1 MIFNTIAAIAT
12 SQTIAAIAVIRV
24 SGSEAFTISNKI
36 FKHHRKNN
44 FNINDAQSHKS
55 YFGNIIDGNEIVDE
69 VLITIFKNPYSFTGE
84 DTVEISCHGSV
95 FIQQKILQLL
105 IENGAQTAKAG
116 EFTQRSFL
124 NGKMDLSQAE
134 AVADLISSQSAA
146 SHKIA
151 INQLRG
157 GISNELSAL
166 REKLIN
172 FASLIELE
180 LDFSEEDVEF
190 ANRDDLKD
198 LVTSINAKVTSL
210 LKSFNLGNSI
220 KNGVPVV
227 IAGKPNV
234 GKSTLLNA
242 LLNDEKAIVSEIAGT
257 TRDAI
262 EDTFV
267 IEGIQFRL
275 IDTAGIRSTT
285 DVIESIGIERTFEK
299 INTAQIVLH
308 LLDATNFEVEEIETV
323 LNDERYQGKQLYVI
337 INKIDTAELER
348 TFEIYSTKYT
358 NIICISA
365 KEKRHIELLNK
376 KLLDA
381 AGANEL
387 SSNQT
392 IITNSRHFEALL
404 NTQND
409 LNSVLKGLQN
419 NITGDFLAMDIRRA
433 LQHLGSITGEISSDD
448 LLSNIFSKFCIGK

>member
-12 SQTIAAIAVIRV
+12 PQSIGAIAVIRV
-24 SGSEAFTISNKI
+24 SGTKSFEICEGI
-36 FKHHRKNN
+36 FKHNRNVN
-44 FNINDAQSHKS
+44 FKLNEAKSHKA
-55 YFGNIIDGNEIVDE
+55 YYGNIIYENEIIDE
-69 VLITIFKNPYSFTGE
+69 VLLTLFKAPHSFTGE

-95 FIQQKILQLL
+95 YIQQRILQIL
-105 IENGAQTAKAG
+105 IEKGAQIAKPG

-134 AVADLISSQSAA
+134 AVADLISSQSSA

-190 ANRDDLKD
+190 ANRDDLKN
-198 LVTSINAKVTSL
+198 LVISINSKVTSL
-210 LKSFNLGNSI
+210 LQSFSLGNSI

-242 LLNDEKAIVSEIAGT
+242 LLNDDKAIVSEIAGT

-262 EDTFV
+262 EDTFI
-267 IEGIQFRL
+267 IEGILFRL
-275 IDTAGIRSTT
+275 IDTAGIRNTT
-285 DVIESIGIERTFEK
+285 DVVESIGIERTFEK
-299 INTAQIVLH
+299 INTSQIVLH
-308 LLDATNFEVEEIETV
+308 LLDATNFEEQEIDKV
-323 LNDERYQGKQLYVI
+323 LIDERYHGKQLFII
-337 INKIDTAELER
+337 INKIDTVELEK
-348 TFEIYSTKYT
+348 TFEKFTIKYP
-358 NIICISA
+358 NLICISA
-365 KEKRHIELLNK
+365 KEKRYIEQLYK
-376 KLLDA
+376 KLLET
-381 AGANEL
+381 AGVDEL

-409 LNSVLKGLQN
+409 LNSVLNGLQN

-433 LQHLGSITGEISSDD
+433 LQHLGSITGEVSTED
-448 LLSNIFSKFCIGK
+448 LLGNIFSRFCIGK

>member
-24 SGSEAFTISNKI
+24 SGSEAFTICNNI

-44 FNINDAQSHKS
+44 FNISDAQSHKS

-69 VLITIFKNPYSFTGE
+69 VLITIFKNPHSFTGE

-124 NGKMDLSQAE
+124 NSKMDLSQAE

-210 LKSFNLGNSI
+210 LKSFSLGNSI

-267 IEGIQFRL
+267 IEGILFRL

-285 DVIESIGIERTFEK
+285 DVVESIGIERTFEK
-299 INTAQIVLH
+299 IHTAQIVLH
-308 LLDATNFEVEEIETV
+308 LLDATNFEEKEIEII
-323 LNDERYQGKQLYVI
+323 LNDERYQRKQLYII
-337 INKIDTAELER
+337 INKIDTAELEK
-348 TFEIYSTKYT
+348 TFEIYSIKYT

-381 AGANEL
+381 AGADEL

-409 LNSVLKGLQN
+409 LNSVLNGLQN

>member
-24 SGSEAFTISNKI
+24 SGSEAFTICSKI
-36 FKHHRKNN
+36 FKHYRKNN
-44 FNINDAQSHKS
+44 FNISDAQSHKS

-69 VLITIFKNPYSFTGE
+69 VLITIFKNPHSFTGE

-210 LKSFNLGNSI
+210 LKSFSLGNSI

-267 IEGIQFRL
+267 IEGILFRL
-275 IDTAGIRSTT
+275 IDTAGIRSTN
-285 DVIESIGIERTFEK
+285 DVVESIGIERTFEK

-337 INKIDTAELER
+337 INKIDTAELEK

-381 AGANEL
+381 AGADEL

-404 NTQND
+404 NTQYD

-419 NITGDFLAMDIRRA
+419 KITGDFLAMDIRRA